1 MGFSKN
7 FFLLL
12 ENCEMIIILRRLF
25 YALEEIVTENTLA
38 NEVVLSLWLC
48 AKAFEKQGG
57 NGGFS

>member
-1 MGFSKN
+1 
-7 FFLLL
+7 
-12 ENCEMIIILRRLF
+12 MIIILRRLF